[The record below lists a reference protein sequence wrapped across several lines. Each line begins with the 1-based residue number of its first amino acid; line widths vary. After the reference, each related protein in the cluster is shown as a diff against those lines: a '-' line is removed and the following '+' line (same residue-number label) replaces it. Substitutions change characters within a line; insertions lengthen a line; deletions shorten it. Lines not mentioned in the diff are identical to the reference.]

1 MKNTNGKIF
10 TFQGLFFGL
19 VIASAL
25 ILSAPLAQA
34 QSVSQNVS
42 GVTCSSAILN
52 GWVTPNGNLTEAW
65 FEYGPTSFFGNT
77 TIRQN
82 FPSSSAYATFSRLI
96 SGLNANTTYYW
107 RAMAQNSAGAAQG
120 TLQSFTT
127 SSCGGSSSQP
137 TVNTNTPS
145 NINQNG
151 ATLSGTVNGN
161 GANTNAWFEW
171 GPTSSFGNTVPQSSY
186 GTGFSNYSYTLSNL
200 NYNTTYYYR
209 ALAQNSQG
217 IIVYGN
223 VVSFSTGFDNYNC
236 SNYGYYGNCG
246 NTNQPYV
253 TTYGATGVGDTFAYL
268 NGQVDPNGVNT
279 TRWFEWGTNNNYL
292 GSQTIKTGQGLSTGS
307 FNQLITGLVPNATYY
322 YRAVAQGPSGQV
334 YGNILTFNTTG
345 LGGVSGS
352 SGISAT
358 TLLATNV
365 GQTSARLNALALTNQ
380 NYNYSYNNSN
390 YYLSLSY
397 ASPSGY
403 FEWGTDSSL
412 GITNTTPSQTIGT
425 APSVSF
431 FASLFGLQ
439 PNTRYYYRAVVTNS
453 QGTFK
458 GDIMNFTTGTNV
470 TRDNSPT
477 VIVKNTTTVP
487 TGTAKPS
494 LMGLSID
501 RSGVCAPRGENI
513 EYVVTYKNTS
523 ARALKDVVLR
533 VILPAELSFKDTNRG
548 TYSDKDNSVV
558 VSIGA
563 VAAGEEGTVRVRA
576 DVGRTAE
583 TGKTIVITAA
593 LVDTDSGSGA
603 QEEVVAYS
611 LNNICAGTGVT
622 QAAASFFG
630 GDGFFPS
637 TFLGWLLLVLVILGL
652 ILVSRKFYN
661 NKTIQ

>member
-1 MKNTNGKIF
+1 MKNTNIKIL
-10 TFQGLFFGL
+10 TFPHMVFALLF
-19 VIASAL
+19 VAAL
-25 ILSAPLAQA
+25 MAGAPTAQA

-42 GVTCSSAILN
+42 GVTCSSATLV
-52 GWVTPNGNLTEAW
+52 GWVTPNGNLTEIW
-65 FEYGPTSFFGNT
+65 FEWGPTSFFGNT

-82 FPSSSAYATFSRLI
+82 FSSNSTFSQLI
-96 SGLNANTTYYW
+96 SGLSANTTYYW
-107 RAMAQNSAGAAQG
+107 RAMAQNSAGAVQG

-127 SSCGGSSSQP
+127 PSCGASTSQP
-137 TVNTNTPS
+137 IVNTNTPS

-151 ATLSGTVNGN
+151 ATLNGTINGN
-161 GANTNAWFEW
+161 GINTNAWFEW
-171 GPTSSFGNTVPQSSY
+171 GPTSSFGNVTAQGSY
-186 GTGFSNYSYTLSNL
+186 GTGSSNYSYTLSNL

-223 VVSFSTGFDNYNC
+223 IVSFTTGFDNYGSC
-236 SNYGYYGNCG
+236 FYGNCG
-246 NTNQPYV
+246 NTNQPYI

-292 GSQTIKTGQGLSTGS
+292 GSQTIKIGQGLSYGS
-307 FNQLITGLVPNATYY
+307 FNQLITGLSPNTTYY
-322 YRAVAQGPSGQV
+322 YRAVAQGPQGQV

-345 LGGVSGS
+345 LSGIS
-352 SGISAT
+352 GASGISAV
-358 TLLATNV
+358 TLLATNI
-365 GQTSARLNALALTNQ
+365 GQTSARLNALALTNL
-380 NYNYSYNNSN
+380 NYSYNSSN
-390 YYLSLSY
+390 YYLNLSY

-412 GITNTTPSQTIGT
+412 GITNTTPSQTIGM

-439 PNTRYYYRAVVTNS
+439 PNTRYYYRAVTTNS
-453 QGTFK
+453 SGTFK
-458 GDIMNFTTGTNV
+458 GDIMSFTTGTNV
-470 TRDNSPT
+470 TRDNTPT

-501 RSGVCAPRGENI
+501 RSGVCAPRADGV
-513 EYVVTYKNTS
+513 EYVITYKNTS

-533 VILPAELSFKDTNRG
+533 AILPAELSFKDTNRG

-558 VSIGA
+558 VPIGA

-583 TGKTIVITAA
+583 IGKTMVITAA
-593 LVDTDSGSGA
+593 LVDTDSVSGA

-611 LNNICAGTGVT
+611 LNNICAGTGVSQT
-622 QAAASFFG
+622 AASFLG

-652 ILVSRKFYN
+652 ILVSRSFYN
-661 NKTIQ
+661 KKIAK